1 MKKKKEKNM
10 KRKEMVSALFL
21 AAAMLSMNSAP
32 AAAQSVGGSQSER
45 SGSDTQT
52 PLPPGSPS
60 AGSGGDAGKAGK
72 SPATP
77 SQSSGKAQSNQD
89 TSVGG
94 TQSERSGSDTQT
106 PLPKGSR
113 SATSSDPSKVGQGPR
128 SASGS
133 QGLGREQ
140 DVRQAQE
147 ALKNQGHDPGPI
159 DGVVG
164 SQTRH
169 ALREFQSK
177 NGLKQT
183 GMLDAET
190 KQKLNIEG
198 SGSGPMGRGDA
209 STRQKESSPM
219 GK

>member
-60 AGSGGDAGKAGK
+60 AGSGDAGKAGK

-77 SQSSGKAQSNQD
+77 SQSSGKAQSNKD

-169 ALREFQSK
+169 AIREFQSK